1 METYDLGSD
10 VGRLHL
16 IVCAGMVNNLLIRLP
31 LGKQLLLET
40 VAVVADHGV
49 GTIQNAGG
57 RAVVLIEH
65 DRNGIGKILRK
76 VQNDVHIRSA
86 PRIDRLVRI
95 TDNVQAVVRSRQLTD
110 QLILFGVDVLKLIN
124 ENIRKTAL
132 PLGSDIGE
140 LLEHPHHPEN
150 EVIKVKAVQLFLPV
164 DVEGIDLRLLFI
176 AVVPVGKIRCPFR
189 RNVTIFAVGNV
200 VERRSIRDVLRGR
213 FQCLVGFL
221 ENRLL
226 VFRIEHRKVARPA
239 HGGDIFTQHTD
250 AEAVDRAD
258 PRCTGI
264 FRNELADTFLHFV
277 GRLVGKGDRKNL
289 SSRHVLIF
297 DQMRNPHR
305 QNPGLS
311 RAGAGND
318 TDIFMVIENR
328 FFLVPVKA
336 ADINHGVLL

>member
-1 METYDLGSD
+1 MILFEHLLIARIFHDHLKQLRRLQTVFRLLLAPLFDHRRKLVQRLLRTPRKQLLRSSNLIHGHAAAAGLLFNAVNRLGTDAAAWHVDDPPEGKIIAPGYHAHIAEGVFYFLTLIEADAAVDDVRNPCIEQSLFKRTGQIIGTIQNRNVLVGLARIMETYDLGSD

-124 ENIRKTAL
+124 ENI
-132 PLGSDIGE
+132 
-140 LLEHPHHPEN
+140 
-150 EVIKVKAVQLFLPV
+150 
-164 DVEGIDLRLLFI
+164 
-176 AVVPVGKIRCPFR
+176 
-189 RNVTIFAVGNV
+189 
-200 VERRSIRDVLRGR
+200 
-213 FQCLVGFL
+213 
-221 ENRLL
+221 
-226 VFRIEHRKVARPA
+226 
-239 HGGDIFTQHTD
+239 
-250 AEAVDRAD
+250 
-258 PRCTGI
+258 
-264 FRNELADTFLHFV
+264 
-277 GRLVGKGDRKNL
+277 
-289 SSRHVLIF
+289 
-297 DQMRNPHR
+297 
-305 QNPGLS
+305 
-311 RAGAGND
+311 
-318 TDIFMVIENR
+318 
-328 FFLVPVKA
+328 
-336 ADINHGVLL
+336 